1 MIEQTVKFDIKV
13 PKKHSVRYDTT
24 DRKSSCV
31 TTIYVKRE
39 MLGDEIPDRI
49 EATFTPLY
57 KV

>member
-1 MIEQTVKFDIKV
+1 MIEQTVKFDVKA

-24 DRKSSCV
+24 DKNACV
-31 TTIYVKRE
+31 TTIYIKRE
-39 MLGDEIPDRI
+39 MLGDEIPDGI

>member
-1 MIEQTVKFDIKV
+1 MIEQTVKFDVKV

-24 DRKSSCV
+24 DKNACV
-31 TTIYVKRE
+31 TTIYIKRE

-49 EATFTPLY
+49 EATFTPLH